1 MLANDL
7 ELKDCPFCGNE
18 AITFEP
24 DADRNIVSCKLGH
37 APMRTIE
44 GWNTRTQPT
53 MREQIEGLIAEL
65 ETDAEQLREGIA
77 NQPLQWFQGQLMVTE
92 LALVRLRAILESK
105 N

>member
-1 MLANDL
+1 MNKESTVA
-7 ELKDCPFCGNE
+7 
-18 AITFEP
+18 
-24 DADRNIVSCKLGH
+24 DAQRDQRPL
-37 APMRTIE
+37 
-44 GWNTRTQPT
+44 
-53 MREQIEGLIAEL
+53 REQIEGLIAEL